1 MFRTLQ
7 VSRATLGGLRV
18 WPPSPSIVRP
28 CRGVCRGCLPCL
40 GLSDIPQCGWPTFCV
55 SVLPRQT
62 RLSPPRTFRQ
72 FVTDAAVNIRA
83 SSAWACVSFLASVN
97 PGAPSLGCVVT
108 PRVAPRGA
116 ARRFGRSALQ
126 CVSFCTGR
134 RGDLRGAVGSPTEVR
149 TGGSRPRQGGV
160 SGRPGGPRGGVGAG
174 SVRSESSSLL
184 GHEGGERA
192 SRAPRAPRLR
202 ASGPRPGPAL
212 SRPALCLAALDP
224 LTPPSASFPQTRH
237 ALRAPSAHSA
247 LPRVCPPPRLL
258 DQDSEA
264 EEQEGPTRSPKVLSS
279 SGTSRVISRSS
290 PVPGGGSGRPCGRRR
305 AGLPRRARVRA
316 QVPGV
321 GEGCMGGDGGVS
333 PAASAQVAR
342 FP

>member
-1 MFRTLQ
+1 MSKSTVAHIVITDFRTVPSLQKETPCPSAFAPPPSPRQPRPRFPSLWTCVFRTLQ

-62 RLSPPRTFRQ
+62 RFSPPRTFRQ

-108 PRVAPRGA
+108 PRVALRGA
-116 ARRFGRSALQ
+116 ARRFGRSASQ

-134 RGDLRGAVGSPTEVR
+134 RGDLWGAVESHTEVR

-160 SGRPGGPRGGVGAG
+160 SGRPGGPRGGVGGG

-184 GHEGGERA
+184 GARGG
-192 SRAPRAPRLR
+192 
-202 ASGPRPGPAL
+202 
-212 SRPALCLAALDP
+212 
-224 LTPPSASFPQTRH
+224 
-237 ALRAPSAHSA
+237 
-247 LPRVCPPPRLL
+247 
-258 DQDSEA
+258 
-264 EEQEGPTRSPKVLSS
+264 
-279 SGTSRVISRSS
+279 
-290 PVPGGGSGRPCGRRR
+290 
-305 AGLPRRARVRA
+305 
-316 QVPGV
+316 
-321 GEGCMGGDGGVS
+321 
-333 PAASAQVAR
+333 
-342 FP
+342 

>member
-1 MFRTLQ
+1 MSPLEGPPDGSAAPLYSVCRFVQ
-7 VSRATLGGLRV
+7 VGVETCGVRWRVTQKSGLGARDPGRVVCQAGPEAPAEELGG
-18 WPPSPSIVRP
+18 S
-28 CRGVCRGCLPCL
+28 
-40 GLSDIPQCGWPTFCV
+40 
-55 SVLPRQT
+55 
-62 RLSPPRTFRQ
+62 
-72 FVTDAAVNIRA
+72 
-83 SSAWACVSFLASVN
+83 
-97 PGAPSLGCVVT
+97 
-108 PRVAPRGA
+108 
-116 ARRFGRSALQ
+116 
-126 CVSFCTGR
+126 
-134 RGDLRGAVGSPTEVR
+134 
-149 TGGSRPRQGGV
+149 
-160 SGRPGGPRGGVGAG
+160 

-202 ASGPRPGPAL
+202 ASEPRPGPAL
-212 SRPALCLAALDP
+212 SRPALRLAALDP

-321 GEGCMGGDGGVS
+321 GEGCVGGMAGCPPPPRRRW
-333 PAASAQVAR
+333 PAFRERLPGS
-342 FP
+342 